1 MPSSAPQRDPDTPGQ
16 STPLHIEIEE
26 RFGMLPN
33 FFRLVPE
40 APEVMTNLWGFAKF
54 GYLDSPLPSLFKE
67 RLFVY
72 LSRFCEVRYCIAR
85 HAGFLVG
92 LGRPAGDSLCRPE
105 TIEEVV
111 RLICRPLPRGDELK
125 PHLEIL
131 TSAATP
137 LAEMPSSGTQTEEA
151 LFACA
156 AHVFLQT
163 QQASLCLDTL
173 AEALDKT
180 AIEQVLVFLTFI
192 RAAHFWTKVHPE
204 LEFEDDIKTLFEA
217 QQPLA
222 ECILNDSEA
231 SVTET
236 TQVLREELEH
246 FRQEQRFWL
255 EVAQANQTFKVME
268 ERLAAIV
275 ASSDDIIVS
284 KTLDGIITS
293 WNRGAEQILGY
304 TADEVIGK
312 HVSIL
317 MPPDNKEDTEKI
329 LRSIRQGQKVDHYQT
344 KRQTKNGDIIDV
356 SLTVSPIRDESGR
369 IVGASKVGRDITAQ
383 KRIEAERQRAEQRKD
398 EFLAMLS
405 HELRNP
411 IGAISNCIQLVQ
423 AAQQPE
429 LLPQFCDVIWRQVSQ
444 LTHLVEDLLDAS
456 RIGQGKIAL
465 RRTTVDLSAVMG
477 RAAEQ
482 VQPLIAEKRHRLTIS
497 FPDHPVRF
505 VADPTRIEQILVN
518 LLTNAA
524 KYSEPGGSIRFSAV
538 SEGDEIVFRIRD
550 TGIGIPAEMLPEVF
564 GLFTQIDATADRS
577 QGGLGIGLTL
587 VRRLVEM
594 HGGTVTAASEG
605 KGKGSEFTIRLPV
618 GQPTTETIDPT
629 IVPTPAK
636 AISGRI
642 LVVDDSHDTAR
653 LTARMLAHTG
663 YEVAIAYD
671 GPAAIEVARSFQPD
685 AIVLDIGLPGM
696 DGFEVAST
704 LRKDE
709 CCQNAVLIA
718 VSGYGE
724 EKSRERAKAA
734 GFNHHLTKPVDLKE
748 LIGLITA

>member
-1 MPSSAPQRDPDTPGQ
+1 MAADTP
-16 STPLHIEIEE
+16 
-26 RFGMLPN
+26 
-33 FFRLVPE
+33 
-40 APEVMTNLWGFAKF
+40 
-54 GYLDSPLPSLFKE
+54 
-67 RLFVY
+67 
-72 LSRFCEVRYCIAR
+72 
-85 HAGFLVG
+85 FL
-92 LGRPAGDSLCRPE
+92 
-105 TIEEVV
+105 
-111 RLICRPLPRGDELK
+111 
-125 PHLEIL
+125 
-131 TSAATP
+131 
-137 LAEMPSSGTQTEEA
+137 EMPSSGTQTEEA

-163 QQASLCLDTL
+163 PQASLCLKTL
-173 AEALDKT
+173 SEALGKT
-180 AIEQVLVFLTFI
+180 AIEQVLVLLTFV
-192 RAAHFWTKVHPE
+192 RTAHFWTKVHPE
-204 LEFEDDIKTLFEA
+204 LEFEDDIKTLVET

-231 SVTET
+231 LVSET
-236 TQVLREELEH
+236 TQALREELAH
-246 FRQEQRFWL
+246 FRREQHFWYQ
-255 EVAQANQTFKVME
+255 VAQENQTFKVTE
-268 ERLAAIV
+268 ARLAAIV
-275 ASSDDIIVS
+275 ESSDDIIVS
-284 KTLDGIITS
+284 KSLDGIIRS

-312 HVSIL
+312 HVSML
-317 MPPDNKEDTEKI
+317 MPLENLEDTDKI
-329 LRSIRQGQKVDHYQT
+329 LRSIRLGEKVDHYET
-344 KRQTKNGDIIDV
+344 KRRTKNGGIIDV
-356 SLTVSPIRDESGR
+356 SLTVSPIRDGSGR

-383 KRIEAERQRAEQRKD
+383 KSVEAERQRAEHRKD

-411 IGAISNCIQLVQ
+411 IGAFSNCIQLVQ
-423 AAQQPE
+423 DAQQPE
-429 LLPQFCDVIWRQVSQ
+429 SLPQYCDVIQRQVSQ
-444 LTHLVEDLLDAS
+444 LTHLVDDLLDVS

-482 VQPLIAEKRHRLTIS
+482 VQPLIAEKHHRLIIS

-505 VADPTRIEQILVN
+505 VADPTRIEQILGN

-524 KYSEPGGSIRFSAV
+524 KYTEPGGSIRFSAV

-564 GLFTQIDATADRS
+564 GLFTQIAATADRS

-605 KGKGSEFTIRLPV
+605 KGQGSEFTVRLPV

-629 IVPTPAK
+629 TVLTPAK

-642 LVVDDSHDTAR
+642 LVVDDSQDTAA
-653 LTARMLAHTG
+653 LTARMLARSG
-663 YEVAIAYD
+663 YEVATAHD
-671 GPAAIEVARSFQPD
+671 GPTAIEVARRLRPD
-685 AIVLDIGLPGM
+685 AVVLDIGLPGM
-696 DGFEVAST
+696 DGFEVASR
-704 LRKDE
+704 LRNDE
-709 CCQNAVLIA
+709 CCQTTVLIA

-734 GFNHHLTKPVDLKE
+734 GFNHHLTKPIDLKE
-748 LIGLITA
+748 LIGLIAG